1 MNLLFLRSG
10 NFFFLQKLYLW
21 ESREFDQLKDL
32 WPVDIPLE
40 LVPLERAADDVVE
53 AMDYDEV
60 LDDVNWELSEVLMQG
75 FLMKMIPE
83 EELPMIPKEGESYL
97 FPRTLAMPEVSMEV
111 EYSIH
116 QVVFADQWLFQQGYW
131 NLKIHNLFARLDYLE
146 F

>member
-1 MNLLFLRSG
+1 M
-10 NFFFLQKLYLW
+10 
-21 ESREFDQLKDL
+21 
-32 WPVDIPLE
+32 E

-131 NLKIHNLFARLDYLE
+131 NLKIHNLFTRLDFFFRE
-146 F
+146 NMHTKSAVPANITWDCR

>member
-1 MNLLFLRSG
+1 M
-10 NFFFLQKLYLW
+10 
-21 ESREFDQLKDL
+21 
-32 WPVDIPLE
+32 E

-131 NLKIHNLFARLDYLE
+131 NLKIHNLFTRLDFFFRE
-146 F
+146 NMHTKSAVPANITWDFR

>member
-1 MNLLFLRSG
+1 M
-10 NFFFLQKLYLW
+10 
-21 ESREFDQLKDL
+21 
-32 WPVDIPLE
+32 E

-116 QVVFADQWLFQQGYW
+116 QVVFADQWLFQQEYW
-131 NLKIHNLFARLDYLE
+131 NLKIHNLFTRLDFFFRENLHTKSAVPANITWDCR
-146 F
+146 

>member
-1 MNLLFLRSG
+1 M
-10 NFFFLQKLYLW
+10 
-21 ESREFDQLKDL
+21 
-32 WPVDIPLE
+32 E

-75 FLMKMIPE
+75 FLMKMIPEE

-131 NLKIHNLFARLDYLE
+131 NLKIHNLFTRLD
-146 F
+146 FFS

>member
-1 MNLLFLRSG
+1 M
-10 NFFFLQKLYLW
+10 
-21 ESREFDQLKDL
+21 
-32 WPVDIPLE
+32 E

-60 LDDVNWELSEVLMQG
+60 LDDVNWELSEVK
-75 FLMKMIPE
+75 MKMIPE

-131 NLKIHNLFARLDYLE
+131 NLKIHNLFTRLDFFFRE
-146 F
+146 NMHTKSAVPANITWDCR

>member
-1 MNLLFLRSG
+1 MFYPLLHKVQECVAKMIHDEMSVELG
-10 NFFFLQKLYLW
+10 LW

-131 NLKIHNLFARLDYLE
+131 NHLW
-146 F
+146 

>member
-1 MNLLFLRSG
+1 M
-10 NFFFLQKLYLW
+10 
-21 ESREFDQLKDL
+21 
-32 WPVDIPLE
+32 E
-40 LVPLERAADDVVE
+40 LVRLERAADDVVE

-60 LDDVNWELSEVLMQG
+60 LDDVNWELSEVLMLG

-131 NLKIHNLFARLDYLE
+131 NLKIHNLFTRLDFFRE
-146 F
+146 NMRTKSAMPANIT

>member
-1 MNLLFLRSG
+1 MFYPLLHKVQECVAKMIHDEMLVVLG
-10 NFFFLQKLYLW
+10 LW
-21 ESREFDQLKDL
+21 ESKEFDQLKDL

-60 LDDVNWELSEVLMQG
+60 LDDVNWELSEVLMLG

-131 NLKIHNLFARLDYLE
+131 NHLW
-146 F
+146 